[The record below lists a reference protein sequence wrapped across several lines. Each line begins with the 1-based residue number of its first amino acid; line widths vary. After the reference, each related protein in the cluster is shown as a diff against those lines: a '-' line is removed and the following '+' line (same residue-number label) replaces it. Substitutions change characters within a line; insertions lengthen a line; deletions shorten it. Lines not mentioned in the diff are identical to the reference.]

1 MESTK
6 KDTALGIILV
16 GLAIAIVLGILWT
29 LLFGW
34 QYFKVWRAE
43 KTGQAEFVQAE
54 QNRRI
59 KVLESQASLE
69 SATLQAQAE
78 VERAKGVKEANAII
92 AEGLGG
98 PEGYLRYLYI
108 NTLNDLET
116 QLIYV
121 PTEAG
126 LPILEAGK
134 R

>member
-1 MESTK
+1 MNMKEITSVIG
-6 KDTALGIILV
+6 LGIVLV
-16 GLAIAIVLGILWT
+16 LFLLGSFFGVGYLYKNYNVWSQEMTGKANLAEAEWSKRIAVEEAKAREESAVLDA
-29 LLFGW
+29 
-34 QYFKVWRAE
+34 RAE
-43 KTGQAEFVQAE
+43 VA
-54 QNRRI
+54 
-59 KVLESQASLE
+59 
-69 SATLQAQAE
+69 
-78 VERAKGVKEANAII
+78 RAKGVRESNEII

-108 NTLNDLET
+108 NTLNDLDT

>member
-1 MESTK
+1 MNMKEITSVIG
-6 KDTALGIILV
+6 LGIVVIPLLLGSFFGV
-16 GLAIAIVLGILWT
+16 GYLYKNYNVWSQEMTGKANLAEAEWSKRIAVEEAKAREESAVLDA
-29 LLFGW
+29 
-34 QYFKVWRAE
+34 RAE
-43 KTGQAEFVQAE
+43 VA
-54 QNRRI
+54 
-59 KVLESQASLE
+59 
-69 SATLQAQAE
+69 
-78 VERAKGVKEANAII
+78 RAKGVRESNEII

-108 NTLNDLET
+108 NTLNDLDT